1 MSSIRGIV
9 KDIIIVATCVAVIW
23 IGLTAYFGAQNPFYV
38 VSSGSMYPEL
48 AMHDIIVISGYALFE
63 DVKIGDIIVFDRPK
77 DHDKVIVHRV
87 VAVVDD
93 DPLTLRTKGD
103 NNQNSIVGTDYPI
116 TEEEYKGTVVEI
128 GDHFGTGQTHVI
140 PQIGYITKILQPPI
154 NYIIIVVII
163 GIMIIR
169 EIVKRQKK
177 ALVKQAKTESVIK
190 RLPFVKP
197 EKTPSHRIKRYHN
210 EPKYKEWFDKM
221 RGLKPIYE
229 VLGITLLEYKEIQND
244 LLKEKESQEK
254 KSTEKLGEEKPKHDI
269 DSLLDE
275 LKRDAEKTKIDN
287 N

>member
-9 KDIIIVATCVAVIW
+9 KDIIIVAICIAVIW

-48 AMHDIIVISGYALFE
+48 AMHDIIVISGHALFE

-116 TEEEYKGTVVEI
+116 TEEEYKGTVI
-128 GDHFGTGQTHVI
+128 HVI
-140 PQIGYITKILQPPI
+140 PQVGYITKILQPPI
-154 NYIIIVVII
+154 NYIIIAVII

-169 EIVKRQKK
+169 QISKNKK
-177 ALVKQAKTESVIK
+177 ALTEQMKTESEIDFDELK
-190 RLPFVKP
+190 RV
-197 EKTPSHRIKRYHN
+197 EYI
-210 EPKYKEWFDKM
+210 EPKDFA
-221 RGLKPIYE
+221 
-229 VLGITLLEYKEIQND
+229 T
-244 LLKEKESQEK
+244 QEK

-269 DSLLDE
+269 DSLLDD
-275 LKRDAEKTKIDN
+275 LKRDTGKTKIDDN
-287 N
+287 

>member
-48 AMHDIIVISGYALFE
+48 AMHDIIVISGHALFE
-63 DVKIGDIIVFDRPK
+63 DVRIGDIIVFDRPK

-116 TEEEYKGTVVEI
+116 TEEEYKGTVI
-128 GDHFGTGQTHVI
+128 HVI
-140 PQIGYITKILQPPI
+140 PQVGYITKILQPPI

-169 EIVKRQKK
+169 QIAKNKAGKHYEQVK
-177 ALVKQAKTESVIK
+177 VE
-190 RLPFVKP
+190 P
-197 EKTPSHRIKRYHN
+197 EKIEADLSWLDN
-210 EPKYKEWFDKM
+210 YKNASKGF
-221 RGLKPIYE
+221 
-229 VLGITLLEYKEIQND
+229 TT
-244 LLKEKESQEK
+244 QEK
-254 KSTEKLGEEKPKHDI
+254 KSTEKPEENTKSEGIPEFFLDREKESEEKK
-269 DSLLDE
+269 
-275 LKRDAEKTKIDN
+275 
-287 N
+287 